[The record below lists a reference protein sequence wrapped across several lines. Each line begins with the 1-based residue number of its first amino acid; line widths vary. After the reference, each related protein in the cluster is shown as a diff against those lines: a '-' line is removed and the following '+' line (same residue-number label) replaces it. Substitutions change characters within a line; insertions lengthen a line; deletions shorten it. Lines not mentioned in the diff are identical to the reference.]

1 MIRYLTLIEVLELHR
16 RILEQSGGAL
26 GIRDMGLLESA
37 IAQPRMTF
45 GGEDL
50 YPSLLEKA
58 AALGFSLI
66 MNHPFVDGN
75 KRTGHATTETFLILN
90 GLEIN
95 GSVDEQEHIV
105 LAIASGELGREA
117 FVEWLRQHTTPANN
131 PNAVDS

>member
-1 MIRYLTLIEVLELHR
+1 MIRYLTLIEVLDLHR

-37 IAQPRMTF
+37 VAQPRMTF

-50 YPSLLEKA
+50 YPSLLDKA
-58 AALGFSLI
+58 AALGFSII

-75 KRTGHATTETFLILN
+75 KRTGHAATETFLILN

-95 GSVDEQEHIV
+95 ASVDEQERVV
-105 LAIASGELGREA
+105 LAIASDKQKREV
-117 FVEWLRQHTTPANN
+117 FVEWLQQNTTT
-131 PNAVDS
+131 S

>member
-1 MIRYLTLIEVLELHR
+1 MIRYLALIEVLELHR

-26 GIRDMGLLESA
+26 GIRDTGLLESA

-58 AALGFSLI
+58 AALGFSII

-75 KRTGHATTETFLILN
+75 KRTGHAATETFLVLN

-95 GSVDEQEHIV
+95 ASVDEQERMV
-105 LAIASGELGREA
+105 MAIASSKQEREV
-117 FVEWLRQHTTPANN
+117 FVEWLQQNTTA
-131 PNAVDS
+131 S

>member
-16 RILEQSGGAL
+16 KILEQSGGAA
-26 GIRDMGLLESA
+26 GIRDIGLLESA

-58 AALGFSLI
+58 AALGFSI
-66 MNHPFVDGN
+66 IINHPFVDGN
-75 KRTGHATTETFLILN
+75 KRTGHAATEAFLVLN

-95 GSVDEQEHIV
+95 ASVDEQERVV
-105 LAIASGELGREA
+105 LAIASGKLEREV
-117 FVEWLRQHTTPANN
+117 FVEWLQQNTT
-131 PNAVDS
+131 DC